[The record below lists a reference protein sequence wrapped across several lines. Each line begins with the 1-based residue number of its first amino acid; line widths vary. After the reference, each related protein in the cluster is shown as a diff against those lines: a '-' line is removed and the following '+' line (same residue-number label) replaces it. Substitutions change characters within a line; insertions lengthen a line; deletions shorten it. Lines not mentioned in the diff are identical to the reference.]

1 MSRFNKEIADI
12 FFKIADALE
21 ILGENQFKILAYRKA
36 ARVISDIP
44 EDLRRIYKKGKLK
57 DIPGIGEGI
66 SKKIQEYIETGSI
79 RKAEEVLSKIPEGII
94 PLLSV
99 PSLGPRTI
107 AIAYQKLGV
116 KNLKDLKKVLK
127 DGSLA
132 KLPGMGQ
139 KKVDNIIKGVELW
152 EKGRERF
159 LLGEIYPIVEDI
171 IKELKS
177 HKKVMDAVPAG
188 SYRRM
193 KETVGDV
200 DILVATED
208 TKKAVN
214 VFCSLKGVERVIA
227 QGETKGSCIFEGGI
241 QVDLRALPPESFGS
255 ALQYFTGSKAHNVHL
270 RGIAKQKGLK
280 ISEYGVF
287 EKDKKIAGETEE
299 QVYKSIGLI
308 WIPPEMREDT
318 GEIELALEGK
328 LPDLIDY
335 NDVKGDLHVHS
346 KYSDGSATL
355 EELATWGRKMG
366 YEYIA
371 VCDHS
376 QGAKYAGGLDMDELK
391 KKMDDIRKVN
401 TKKTGCYLI
410 MGAEVDILPDGS
422 LDYPDEIL
430 KEIDFVVASVHTG
443 FKKDNT
449 ERILRAIENPYVH
462 GLSHPTGRLLGQRE
476 GYPLDIEA
484 VIDKV
489 VRENKFIEINA
500 YYERLDLYDVYLKR
514 AKEKGAKFY
523 IGTDAHHTGQL
534 WMIKLGIGMARRGWL
549 EKKDVVNTMGYKNLL
564 KFLKSLRKQ

>member
-1 MSRFNKEIADI
+1 MTRLNKKIAEI
-12 FFKIADALE
+12 FFKMADALE

-44 EDLRRIYKKGKLK
+44 EDLKKIYKEGRLE

-66 SKKIQEYIETGSI
+66 SKKIQEYIETGRI
-79 RKAEEVLSKIPEGII
+79 KNVEEVLSKIPEGII
-94 PLLSV
+94 PLLSI
-99 PSLGPRTI
+99 PSLGPKTI

-127 DGSLA
+127 NGSLV

-139 KKVDNIIKGVELW
+139 KKIDNIIKGIELW
-152 EKGRERF
+152 QKGRQRF
-159 LLGEIYPIVEDI
+159 LLGEIYPLVEDI
-171 IKELKS
+171 IKELRS
-177 HKKVMDAVPAG
+177 HKKIIDAVPAG

-200 DILVATED
+200 DVLVS
-208 TKKAVN
+208 TKDMKEAVKI
-214 VFCSLKGVERVIA
+214 FCSLKGVDRILT
-227 QGETKGSCIFEGGI
+227 QGETKGSCIFEGNI
-241 QVDLRALPPESFGS
+241 QVDLRALKSESFGS

-270 RGIAKQKGLK
+270 RSIAKQKGLK

-287 EKDKKIAGETEE
+287 EKDKKIAGEKEE
-299 QVYKSIGLI
+299 EVYKSIGLV

-318 GEIELALEGK
+318 GEIEIALEDR

-335 NDVKGDLHVHS
+335 NDIKGDMHVHS

-355 EELATWGRKMG
+355 EDLAVWGKRMG
-366 YEYIA
+366 YEYMAI
-371 VCDHS
+371 CDHS
-376 QGAKYAGGLDMDELK
+376 QGVKYAGGLDISKLK
-391 KKMDDIRKVN
+391 KKMEEIKRIND
-401 TKKTGCYLI
+401 KKIGCYLI

-422 LDYPDEIL
+422 LDYPEEIL
-430 KEIDFVVASVHTG
+430 KEIDFVVVAVHTG

-449 ERILRAIENPYVH
+449 DRILKSLEDPYVH

-489 VRENKFIEINA
+489 IEKGKLIEINA
-500 YYERLDLYDVYLKR
+500 YYERLDLYDIYLKK
-514 AKEKGAKFY
+514 AKEKGGKFY

-534 WMIKLGIGMARRGWL
+534 WMMKLGIGMARRGWL
-549 EKKDVVNTMGYKNLL
+549 EKNDVINTMEYKEIL
-564 KFLKSLRKQ
+564 KFLKSLRK